1 MRESSLRQGREYR
14 GSGGLAGI
22 GRPWRVPLAVCAAG
36 LPVAAVLVAY
46 RRGLPVPGAPLV
58 KSALPEYV
66 EALPWF
72 AHGLWVGG
80 LMLLASSVLLS
91 FPERARTRT
100 RWLVCALAGATVL
113 AAALA
118 GAST

>member
-1 MRESSLRQGREYR
+1 M
-14 GSGGLAGI
+14 
-22 GRPWRVPLAVCAAG
+22 PLAVCAAG
-36 LPVAAVLVAY
+36 LPVAAVAVAY

-72 AHGLWVGG
+72 AHGLWVGC

-91 FPERARTRT
+91 VPERART

-118 GAST
+118 GAIT